1 MITDELHAWSI
12 AFKLLLV
19 HLLAPKSNSAEDWNF
34 WKKQLV
40 LRNGLCCKWPR
51 HIKQCPNGWC
61 LSLIMAS
68 VCNFRRKL
76 WQSRIAAV
84 CNKLYIKYCKISN
97 NWYTPFS
104 KNKKKKLILVHQF
117 ICICKNKIIILLFVQ
132 QKHKHNEMVFST
144 SRNVSKHILFA
155 LGVDCTARDT
165 VKVKF
170 TGISI

>member
-1 MITDELHAWSI
+1 MASVCLRTSRVGMITDELHAWSI

-51 HIKQCPNGWC
+51 HTKQCPNGWC
-61 LSLIMAS
+61 LTLIMAS

-104 KNKKKKLILVHQF
+104 KNKKKANFGTPIYSYM
-117 ICICKNKIIILLFVQ
+117 
-132 QKHKHNEMVFST
+132 QKWNHYST
-144 SRNVSKHILFA
+144 V
-155 LGVDCTARDT
+155 CTAKT
-165 VKVKF
+165 QA
-170 TGISI
+170 